1 MAEVN
6 LNINGRNYGIAC
18 DAGQEKRVKELGYY
32 IDQRIKEISRAG
44 AASNDSHLLILT
56 ALMLADEIFDQ
67 RDELSDLAEKAQ
79 ENEEIREED
88 ALMVRAIDHLAD
100 RIDLVAGR
108 IAKA

>member
-18 DAGQEKRVKELGYY
+18 DAGQEKRVKDLGYY

-56 ALMLADEIFDQ
+56 ALMLADEIFDL
-67 RDELSDLAEKAQ
+67 RDENAELSEKAGADSAAQ
-79 ENEEIREED
+79 EED
-88 ALMVRAIDHLAD
+88 ALMVRAIDHLAE
-100 RIDLVAGR
+100 RIDLIAGR

>member
-18 DAGQEKRVKELGYY
+18 DAGQEKRVKDLGYY

-56 ALMLADEIFDQ
+56 ALMLADEIFDL
-67 RDELSDLAEKAQ
+67 RDEMSELSEKAG
-79 ENEEIREED
+79 ESDAVREED
-88 ALMVRAIDHLAD
+88 ALMVRAIDHIAE
-100 RIDLVAGR
+100 RIDLIAGR

>member
-18 DAGQEKRVKELGYY
+18 DSGQEKRVKDLGYY

-56 ALMLADEIFDQ
+56 ALMLADEIFDL
-67 RDELSDLAEKAQ
+67 RDEMSELSEKAG
-79 ENEEIREED
+79 ESDAVREED
-88 ALMVRAIDHLAD
+88 ALMVRAIDHLAE
-100 RIDLVAGR
+100 RIDLIAGR

>member
-18 DAGQEKRVKELGYY
+18 DAGQEKRVKDLGYY

-56 ALMLADEIFDQ
+56 ALMLADEIFDL
-67 RDELSDLAEKAQ
+67 REEMAELSEKVSDG
-79 ENEEIREED
+79 EGVREED
-88 ALMVRAIDHLAD
+88 ALMVRAIDHLAE
-100 RIDLVAGR
+100 RIDLIAGR

>member
-18 DAGQEKRVKELGYY
+18 DAGQEKRVKDLGYY

-56 ALMLADEIFDQ
+56 ALMLADEIFDL
-67 RDELSDLAEKAQ
+67 RDEMSELSEKAG
-79 ENEEIREED
+79 ESDAAREED
-88 ALMVRAIDHLAD
+88 ALMVRAIDHIAE
-100 RIDLVAGR
+100 RIDLIAGR

>member
-18 DAGQEKRVKELGYY
+18 DAGQEKRVKDLGYY

-44 AASNDSHLLILT
+44 AASNDFHLLILT
-56 ALMLADEIFDQ
+56 ALMLADEIFDL
-67 RDELSDLAEKAQ
+67 REEMAELSEKVSDG
-79 ENEEIREED
+79 EGVREED
-88 ALMVRAIDHLAD
+88 ALMVRAIDHLAE
-100 RIDLVAGR
+100 RIDLIAGR